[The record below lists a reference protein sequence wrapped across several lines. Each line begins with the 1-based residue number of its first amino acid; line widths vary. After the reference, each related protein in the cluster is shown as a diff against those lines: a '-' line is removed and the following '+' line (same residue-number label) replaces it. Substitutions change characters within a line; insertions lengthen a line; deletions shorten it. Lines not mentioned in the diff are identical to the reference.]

1 MSRGARR
8 NNNQNHGNQNH
19 NNQNHG
25 NRRPPQ
31 RRPAPVDVWSNPGA
45 LPQIEPIA
53 VAPEVGAVLRSL
65 GDPPM
70 VNGSA
75 AAKYFTDVVE
85 RAAAIAAAL
94 ALSADVLADSAG
106 D

>member
-8 NNNQNHGNQNH
+8 SNNNNQNH
-19 NNQNHG
+19 NNSN
-25 NRRPPQ
+25 NRRPQQ
-31 RRPAPVDVWSNPGA
+31 RRPAPIDVWSNPGA
-45 LPQIEPIA
+45 LPEIEPIA

-70 VNGSA
+70 VNGSV

>member
-1 MSRGARR
+1 MSRGPRR
-8 NNNQNHGNQNH
+8 NTNQNQ
-19 NNQNHG
+19 
-25 NRRPPQ
+25 NRRPQQ

-45 LPQIEPIA
+45 LPDIEPIA

-70 VNGSA
+70 VNGSTA
-75 AAKYFTDVVE
+75 GEYFAEIVE

-94 ALSADVLADSAG
+94 ALSADVLDQG
-106 D
+106 DDD

>member
-8 NNNQNHGNQNH
+8 NNNHNNNNH
-19 NNQNHG
+19 NNQG
-25 NRRPPQ
+25 RRPQQ

-45 LPQIEPIA
+45 LPDIEPIV

-75 AAKYFTDVVE
+75 AGKYFTDVVE

-94 ALSADVLADSAG
+94 ALSADVLAQPAD

>member
-8 NNNQNHGNQNH
+8 NNNH
-19 NNQNHG
+19 NNNNQSHNSQG
-25 NRRPPQ
+25 RRPQQ

-45 LPQIEPIA
+45 LPDIEPIA

-70 VNGSA
+70 VNASA
-75 AAKYFTDVVE
+75 AGKYFTDIVE

-94 ALSADVLADSAG
+94 ALSADVLAQPAD